1 MLLSSFS
8 HCIILLNNYVFSC
21 FFLESKLQKCIHFFF
36 IDNQEPIQISDS
48 HENIFLENELVH

>member
-1 MLLSSFS
+1 MYFLVSFWRVNFRS
-8 HCIILLNNYVFSC
+8 AYI
-21 FFLESKLQKCIHFFF
+21 FF